1 MTVSPCC
8 MVVEN
13 SLEGY
18 KMITNEEIDTELR
31 KLAVWDGKGR
41 FTVEPFW
48 ILLFE
53 SYSERGQNWQT
64 DRQTHTH
71 THMRR
76 AQNSLSKEKRTACAF
91 DLLYILK

>member
-1 MTVSPCC
+1 
-8 MVVEN
+8 
-13 SLEGY
+13 
-18 KMITNEEIDTELR
+18 MITNEEIDTELR

-64 DRQTHTH
+64 DRQTDTH